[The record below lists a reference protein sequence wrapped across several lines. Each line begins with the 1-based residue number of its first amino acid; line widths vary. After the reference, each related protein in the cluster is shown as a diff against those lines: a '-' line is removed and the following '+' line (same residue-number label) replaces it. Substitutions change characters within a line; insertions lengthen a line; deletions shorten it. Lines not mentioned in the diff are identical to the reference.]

1 MAASTKFSLI
11 LFFTGSLFLKGTLGE
26 IVCEHLPTTVCSFAI
41 ASCGKRCLLENGYQ
55 CKTLEVVAKR
65 MAPYIE
71 TDTCVSACG
80 LNRNSVG
87 ISSDK
92 LLEPQFLAKLC
103 SLNCYWNCPNI
114 IDVYTKLADAEGVI
128 LLNLCEKQKI
138 HLHRNML
145 ERLSSDAAPGPIHA
159 ALGPMGANEIKL
171 LSSSDASSPI
181 ASIKSVKLVQI
192 DAPTPAP

>member
-11 LFFTGSLFLKGTLGE
+11 LFFICSLFLKGTLGE

-41 ASCGKRCLLENGYQ
+41 ASCGKRCLLETGYQ

-71 TDTCVSACG
+71 TDACVSACG

-103 SLNCYWNCPNI
+103 SSNCYRNCPNI

-128 LLNLCEKQKI
+128 LRNLCEKQKI

-145 ERLSSDAAPGPIHA
+145 ERLSSGAAPGPIHHA
-159 ALGPMGANEIKL
+159 ALGPIGC
-171 LSSSDASSPI
+171 
-181 ASIKSVKLVQI
+181 Q
-192 DAPTPAP
+192 